1 MLLEKGGIKSG
12 ILGSADRQGKI
23 NFNQTGKLIPATP
36 MRASMDGSAGP
47 LSPDKAAAGASPRTF
62 NAPRVPGAP
71 LTGASEKK
79 DSSKNDAK
87 SDAKDSAKAPLSKAT
102 SSAAFSTKSKGP
114 TESKKDETD
123 TTIAPALPVIEPLN
137 AVDVDLLS
145 ERFELGG
152 FVHYGHFLAYFSELH
167 SALSLTTRKHLH
179 LPAPASTA
187 TASPFL
193 VSSEWENLRSSAL
206 LRQYSHTP
214 PPVPETPKTPT
225 PEPPVT
231 AEPKVPSPVKKLPDK
246 PQEVAVVGPSNGF
259 LCCGVST
266 QKPNPDAPEVLP
278 PPSADAKT
286 AWVDPNEV
294 KTIAPPVAEDKAQ
307 DKLAFESSDSEEST
321 GPTPDPGFRT
331 PVERSVPSKKLAF
344 QPRRV
349 TRDASEDEADM
360 ERSGLGKQG
369 RLEVAV
375 PEKHASRR
383 NHFTRRESG
392 EPAPGGVET
401 RWK

>member
-1 MLLEKGGIKSG
+1 MEKCGIKSG
-12 ILGSADRQGKI
+12 LLGNAERQGKI
-23 NFNQTGKLIPATP
+23 TFNQTGKIIPATP
-36 MRASMDGSAGP
+36 MRSSMDFSGTGP
-47 LSPDKAAAGASPRTF
+47 LSPGKAGTGTGTVESPRTF

-71 LTGASEKK
+71 MTSASEKK
-79 DSSKNDAK
+79 DSGRNDAKNDAK
-87 SDAKDSAKAPLSKAT
+87 SPLNRAT
-102 SSAAFSTKSKGP
+102 SSGAFSTKSKGP
-114 TESKKDETD
+114 VAESKKDENDPT
-123 TTIAPALPVIEPLN
+123 APVLPVIEPLN

-179 LPAPASTA
+179 LPAPAATA

-193 VSSEWENLRSSAL
+193 VSSEWENLRASAL

-214 PPVPETPKTPT
+214 PPAPEAPKTAT

-231 AEPKVPSPVKKLPDK
+231 AEPKAPALSSKKPSEKSA
-246 PQEVAVVGPSNGF
+246 QEVAVVGPSSGF
-259 LCCGVST
+259 LCCGVGVP
-266 QKPNPDAPEVLP
+266 KPKADAPELLP
-278 PPSADAKT
+278 PPAEEKT

-294 KTIAPPVAEDKAQ
+294 KAVDPPAPEDKAQ
-307 DKLAFESSDSEEST
+307 DKLGFESSDSEEST
-321 GPTPDPGFRT
+321 GPTPDLGFRT
-331 PVERSVPSKKLAF
+331 PVERSAPSKKLAF

-360 ERSGLGKQG
+360 ERSGLGKKD
-369 RLEVAV
+369 RLEVSV

-383 NHFTRRESG
+383 SHFTRRESG
-392 EPAPGGVET
+392 EPAAGGVET